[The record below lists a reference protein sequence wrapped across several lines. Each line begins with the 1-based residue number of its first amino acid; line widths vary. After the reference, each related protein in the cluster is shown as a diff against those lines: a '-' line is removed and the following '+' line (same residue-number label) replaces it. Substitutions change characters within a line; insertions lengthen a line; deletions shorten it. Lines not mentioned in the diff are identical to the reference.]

1 MKKTIIYIF
10 SILITNG
17 FIANTFGQLTLDN
30 TYTPQQLVQNVL
42 LGSGA
47 NVSNIQYTGDVV
59 QLGKFTNVNTDLP
72 ISYGVIMSSGDINV
86 AQGPNNQSGATLGS
100 FNGNG
105 DPDLTTV
112 ANWTT
117 YDACVLE
124 FDFVPTGD
132 TIRFNYSFASEEYL
146 EWVNSQFND
155 VFGFFLSGPGINGP
169 YSNNAVNIALL
180 PDFITP
186 VSINTVNS
194 TSNWQ
199 YYHDNGDGFTPP
211 YNTSNYY
218 IQFDGR
224 TVTLEASYPV
234 MCDSTYHIKLAISD
248 AGDHVLDS
256 GVFLE
261 GGSFGSNAIE
271 VNITTATGDSTII
284 EGCSDATFSIIRT
297 DTLDTMIVFVDLSGT
312 ATNDTDYTFIND
324 SLEFLPG
331 DDTMDIVIWGNPDTN
346 EEGMES
352 VIITV
357 YTVTPCGDTIPHTA
371 TVWIV
376 DTNYITVTAPD
387 LSITCPQDSVMVF
400 ASAIGGLKPFHF
412 SWSTGDQTDTIW
424 VSGMVTDT
432 FIVTVIDSCGM
443 SPEIDTVI
451 VNVNSQP
458 LNLQLNDT
466 SVLCANDSVNLWAL
480 VSGGTPQY
488 YYTWNT
494 GYTTSGIIVNPSS
507 TTTYS
512 VTVTD
517 SCGVDT
523 VFQQVTVTV
532 PQYPQLTVSYPDQT
546 LDCPGDTKWLTA
558 NVNGGVG
565 YGYTYNWTWI
575 SGNSNDS
582 TINSGQVFD
591 TAYYVIEV
599 TDPCNETASDTVWVF
614 APKYDSIMISTDDQL
629 ICPGNIIDLTSQ
641 ITGGT
646 GDYVYSWSGSGD
658 IQNGN
663 SNNATVI
670 PSDAGTYTIEV
681 EDNCGNKNTAEIQ
694 VKFDDCEITIPNV
707 FTPNG
712 DGMNEFFYIV
722 NLDKHPNSKLVIFNR
737 WGKKIYESSDYQNDW
752 NGDKHTDGT
761 YYWILYM
768 QDGSSEHG
776 YVTII
781 R

>member
-234 MCDSTYHIKLAISD
+234 MCDSTYHIK
-248 AGDHVLDS
+248 
-256 GVFLE
+256 
-261 GGSFGSNAIE
+261 
-271 VNITTATGDSTII
+271 T
-284 EGCSDATFSIIRT
+284 R
-297 DTLDTMIVFVDLSGT
+297 
-312 ATNDTDYTFIND
+312 
-324 SLEFLPG
+324 
-331 DDTMDIVIWGNPDTN
+331 
-346 EEGMES
+346 
-352 VIITV
+352 
-357 YTVTPCGDTIPHTA
+357 
-371 TVWIV
+371 
-376 DTNYITVTAPD
+376 
-387 LSITCPQDSVMVF
+387 
-400 ASAIGGLKPFHF
+400 HF
-412 SWSTGDQTDTIW
+412 
-424 VSGMVTDT
+424 
-432 FIVTVIDSCGM
+432 
-443 SPEIDTVI
+443 
-451 VNVNSQP
+451 
-458 LNLQLNDT
+458 
-466 SVLCANDSVNLWAL
+466 
-480 VSGGTPQY
+480 
-488 YYTWNT
+488 
-494 GYTTSGIIVNPSS
+494 
-507 TTTYS
+507 
-512 VTVTD
+512 
-517 SCGVDT
+517 
-523 VFQQVTVTV
+523 
-532 PQYPQLTVSYPDQT
+532 
-546 LDCPGDTKWLTA
+546 
-558 NVNGGVG
+558 
-565 YGYTYNWTWI
+565 
-575 SGNSNDS
+575 
-582 TINSGQVFD
+582 
-591 TAYYVIEV
+591 
-599 TDPCNETASDTVWVF
+599 
-614 APKYDSIMISTDDQL
+614 
-629 ICPGNIIDLTSQ
+629 
-641 ITGGT
+641 
-646 GDYVYSWSGSGD
+646 
-658 IQNGN
+658 
-663 SNNATVI
+663 
-670 PSDAGTYTIEV
+670 
-681 EDNCGNKNTAEIQ
+681 
-694 VKFDDCEITIPNV
+694 
-707 FTPNG
+707 
-712 DGMNEFFYIV
+712 
-722 NLDKHPNSKLVIFNR
+722 
-737 WGKKIYESSDYQNDW
+737 
-752 NGDKHTDGT
+752 
-761 YYWILYM
+761 
-768 QDGSSEHG
+768 
-776 YVTII
+776 
-781 R
+781 